1 MSCKTIT
8 NIIMKNIKYLLS
20 LLLIISLVTAAGT
33 NTYAQ
38 QVKSKGKKEQKK
50 VAPKEKI
57 EKHEMHP
64 KDTLRMNPDKP
75 KGEKGD
81 AELIDRPQSERG
93 SGERPEPGK
102 DRPEHNMG
110 KDSTRH
116 ETGKRPD
123 AEIEKDNE
131 GHAYGRNKGDLE
143 GKEFGQARAEQ
154 AKMEQHKKEFELG
167 NSVMEGE
174 AKVKES
180 REKINAAREKL
191 EADRKAKKIS
201 ESQYK
206 EKKEK
211 IDKAEKAVNDLE
223 MEIQRGK
230 EIKQK

>member
-1 MSCKTIT
+1 
-8 NIIMKNIKYLLS
+8 MKNLKYVLS
-20 LLLIISLVTAAGT
+20 LLLVIGLIAAVGPDIA
-33 NTYAQ
+33 AQ
-38 QVKSKGKKEQKK
+38 QGKNKGKNEQKK
-50 VAPKEKI
+50 AAPKEKI

-64 KDTLRMNPDKP
+64 KDTMKMNPDKP

-81 AELIDRPQSERG
+81 AELREKPQGERG
-93 SGERPEPGK
+93 SGDKPKPGGERPEHK
-102 DRPEHNMG
+102 MG
-110 KDSTRH
+110 KDSPRH
-116 ETGKRPD
+116 EPGKEPD
-123 AEIEKDNE
+123 TEMEKDNE
-131 GHAYGRNKGDLE
+131 GNAYGRKKGDLE

-211 IDKAEKAVNDLE
+211 IDKAEKAVDDLE